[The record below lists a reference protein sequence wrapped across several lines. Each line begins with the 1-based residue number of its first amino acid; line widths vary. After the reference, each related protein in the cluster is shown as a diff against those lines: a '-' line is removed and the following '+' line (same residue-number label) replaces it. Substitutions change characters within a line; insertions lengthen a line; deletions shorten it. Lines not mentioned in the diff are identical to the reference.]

1 MGKRAAPAGRRRAQ
15 SPRRGGGGRGPVRRL
30 ALPALLLASLALGGG
45 AALAHFNGGVT
56 DGRAAPA
63 LPVPGPGAVGT
74 DPATDPPAPRSA
86 TAEPAAPPTRASTPD
101 RTPAPAPTPT
111 PTPAPTPTQT
121 ARPEASA
128 KPGPEPGAGPDAP
141 VVPKSGPGT
150 FTTARASGA
159 PTGESGDLRRYR
171 VQVED
176 GIDLR
181 ADGTAAEIQ
190 RILAHPRGW
199 AAHGRGRFQ
208 LVSEDE
214 SADFVIRIATPD
226 TADALCL
233 REGLDTGGELNC
245 ETTEGVVV
253 NLRRWMLG
261 SPTFTGEPAEYRHL
275 IINHEV
281 GHEIGIREH
290 MACPGP
296 GKPAPAMMQQIKGL
310 DGCVSNAYPYG
321 EDGSYITGPIVP

>member
-15 SPRRGGGGRGPVRRL
+15 GRRRGGRGPVRRL
-30 ALPALLLASLALGGG
+30 ALPALVLATLALGGG
-45 AALAHFNGGVT
+45 AALAHFHGGT
-56 DGRAAPA
+56 AGERAFPA
-63 LPVPGPGAVGT
+63 LPVPGPEAVSAE
-74 DPATDPPAPRSA
+74 PAPAPPAPRPT
-86 TAEPAAPPTRASTPD
+86 TAAPTRA
-101 RTPAPAPTPT
+101 PAPVPTPT
-111 PTPAPTPTQT
+111 AQPERTPTPGPTTPGARPKTTPAPTPE
-121 ARPEASA
+121 ALPE
-128 KPGPEPGAGPDAP
+128 KP
-141 VVPKSGPGT
+141 VVPRSGSGT

-159 PTGESGDLRRYR
+159 PTGTGGVLRRYQ
-171 VQVED
+171 VLVED
-176 GIDLR
+176 GIELR

-190 RILAHPRGW
+190 RILAHPQGW

-208 LVSEDE
+208 LVSEGE
-214 SADFVIRIATPD
+214 EADFVIRIATPD

-261 SPTFTGEPAEYRHL
+261 SPTFAGEPAEYRHL

-310 DGCVSNAYPYG
+310 DGCVSNAYPYD